1 MLKKTEQKFFAVWL
15 TEYIV
20 MVRIFQKQDL
30 MEQENNTEIKQMKN
44 SYFQLSIQATTLLY
58 ITQLCSLCFIWIR
71 GGNN

>member
-30 MEQENNTEIKQMKN
+30 MEQENNKEIKQTKN
-44 SYFQLSIQATTLLY
+44 SYFQLSIQLLCCISHSY
-58 ITQLCSLCFIWIR
+58 VHYVLYE
-71 GGNN
+71 